1 MPNEQKP
8 VLNKQAALE
17 LCDDDEELFLEIVE
31 AYLEDSI
38 EHSRQLLFALEAGD
52 AHEVEE
58 RAHAL
63 KGASANICA
72 GPVCEAVLHLE
83 RAGRNKDL
91 SQAPQLYKVFKKEFQ
106 QLVEY
111 LKSLP
116 LPSRDG

>member
-1 MPNEQKP
+1 MMPAEQEP

-31 AYLEDSI
+31 AYFEDAT
-38 EHSRQLLFALEAGD
+38 EHSRQLLYALEAGD

-72 GPVCEAVLHLE
+72 GPVQEAALQLE
-83 RAGRNKDL
+83 RASRNKDL
-91 SQAPQLYKVFKKEFQ
+91 TQAPQLYKVFKTEFKR
-106 QLVEY
+106 LMEY
-111 LKSLP
+111 LKSL
-116 LPSRDG
+116 LSEGE

>member
-1 MPNEQKP
+1 MPDEQEP
-8 VLNKQAALE
+8 VLSKQAALE
-17 LCDDDEELFLEIVE
+17 LCDDDEELFLEIVG
-31 AYLEDSI
+31 AYLEDAS

-72 GPVCEAVLHLE
+72 GPVREAPNQLE

-91 SQAPQLYKVFKKEFQ
+91 SQAPQLYSVFKKEFQ
-106 QLVEY
+106 RLLEY
-111 LKSLP
+111 LESLP
-116 LPSRDG
+116 PPSEGG

>member
-1 MPNEQKP
+1 MQGEQEP

-17 LCDDDEELFLEIVE
+17 LCDDDEELFLEIVQ
-31 AYLEDSI
+31 AYLEDAI

-63 KGASANICA
+63 KGASSNICA
-72 GPVCEAVLHLE
+72 GPVREAVRLLE
-83 RAGRNKDL
+83 QAGRNKDL
-91 SQAPQLYKVFKKEFQ
+91 SQAPQLYRNFKKEFQ
-106 QLVEY
+106 RLVEY

-116 LPSRDG
+116 LP

>member
-1 MPNEQKP
+1 MPDEQEP

-17 LCDDDEELFLEIVE
+17 LCDDDEELFLEIVV
-31 AYLEDSI
+31 AYLEDAI

-72 GPVCEAVLHLE
+72 GPVREAALQLE

-91 SQAPQLYKVFKKEFQ
+91 SQTPQLYKVFKKEFQ
-106 QLVEY
+106 RLLEY

-116 LPSRDG
+116 PPSEGG

>member
-1 MPNEQKP
+1 MPDEQEP
-8 VLNKQAALE
+8 VLNKKAALE

-31 AYLEDSI
+31 AYLEDAAK
-38 EHSRQLLFALEAGD
+38 HSEQLLYALEAGD

-63 KGASANICA
+63 KGASSNICA
-72 GPVCEAVLHLE
+72 GPVREAALHLE

-91 SQAPQLYKVFKKEFQ
+91 SQAPQLYKVFKIEFQ
-106 QLVEY
+106 RLMEY

-116 LPSRDG
+116 SPEDG

>member
-1 MPNEQKP
+1 MPGEQEP

-17 LCDDDEELFLEIVE
+17 LCDDDEELFLEIVA
-31 AYLEDSI
+31 AYLEDAA

-63 KGASANICA
+63 KGASSNICA
-72 GPVCEAVLHLE
+72 GPVREAALHLE

-91 SQAPQLYKVFKKEFQ
+91 SQAPQLYKVFRREFKR
-106 QLVEY
+106 LLDY
-111 LKSLP
+111 LNSLP
-116 LPSRDG
+116 PPPEGG

>member
-1 MPNEQKP
+1 MMPDEQEP

-31 AYLEDSI
+31 AYFEDAI
-38 EHSRQLLFALEAGD
+38 EHSRQLLYALEAGD

-72 GPVCEAVLHLE
+72 GPVREAALQLE
-83 RAGRNKDL
+83 RAGRSKDL
-91 SQAPQLYKVFKKEFQ
+91 SQAPQLYKVFKIEFER
-106 QLVEY
+106 LIEY
-111 LKSLP
+111 LKSLT
-116 LPSRDG
+116 SGGG

>member
-1 MPNEQKP
+1 MPDEHEP

-17 LCDDDEELFLEIVE
+17 LCDDDEELFLEIVG
-31 AYLEDSI
+31 AYLEDAS

-72 GPVCEAVLHLE
+72 GPVREAAGQLE

-91 SQAPQLYKVFKKEFQ
+91 SQAPQLYSVFKKEFQ
-106 QLVEY
+106 RLLEY

-116 LPSRDG
+116 PPSEGG

>member
-1 MPNEQKP
+1 MPDEQEP
-8 VLNKQAALE
+8 VLSKQAALE
-17 LCDDDEELFLEIVE
+17 LCDDDEELFLEIVG
-31 AYLEDSI
+31 AYLEDAS
-38 EHSRQLLFALEAGD
+38 EHSRQLLFALQAGD

-72 GPVCEAVLHLE
+72 GPVREAAGQLE

-91 SQAPQLYKVFKKEFQ
+91 SQAPQLYSVFKKEFQ
-106 QLVEY
+106 RLLEY

-116 LPSRDG
+116 PPSEGG

>member
-1 MPNEQKP
+1 MPDEQEP

-17 LCDDDEELFLEIVE
+17 LCDDDEELFLEIVV
-31 AYLEDSI
+31 AYLEDAM

-58 RAHAL
+58 RAHAI

-72 GPVCEAVLHLE
+72 GPVREAALQLE

-91 SQAPQLYKVFKKEFQ
+91 SQAPQLYSVFNKEFQ
-106 QLVEY
+106 RLLEY

-116 LPSRDG
+116 LPS

>member
-1 MPNEQKP
+1 MMPAEQEP

-31 AYLEDSI
+31 AYFEDAVV
-38 EHSRQLLFALEAGD
+38 HSRQLLYALEAGD

-72 GPVCEAVLHLE
+72 GPVQEAASQLE

-91 SQAPQLYKVFKKEFQ
+91 SQAPQLYKVFKTEFKR
-106 QLVEY
+106 LIEH
-111 LKSLP
+111 LKSL
-116 LPSRDG
+116 LSGGG

>member
-1 MPNEQKP
+1 MIKSPID
-8 VLNKQAALE
+8 LHS
-17 LCDDDEELFLEIVE
+17 CDAELFLETVV
-31 AYLEDSI
+31 AYLEDAI

-72 GPVCEAVLHLE
+72 GPVREAALQLE

-91 SQAPQLYKVFKKEFQ
+91 SQTPQLYKVFKKEFER
-106 QLVEY
+106 LLEY

-116 LPSRDG
+116 PPSEGG

>member
-1 MPNEQKP
+1 MPAEQEP
-8 VLNKQAALE
+8 VLNKEAALE

-31 AYLEDSI
+31 AYLEDAI
-38 EHSRQLLFALEAGD
+38 EHSRQLLYALEAGD

-72 GPVCEAVLHLE
+72 GPVREAALQLE

-91 SQAPQLYKVFKKEFQ
+91 SQAPKLYKVFKVEFQ
-106 QLVEY
+106 RLLEY
-111 LKSLP
+111 LKSLR
-116 LPSRDG
+116 SADG

>member
-1 MPNEQKP
+1 MPDEQEP

-17 LCDDDEELFLEIVE
+17 LCDDDEELFLEIVV
-31 AYLEDSI
+31 AYLEDAI
-38 EHSRQLLFALEAGD
+38 KHSRQLLFAWEAED

-58 RAHAL
+58 RAHPL

-72 GPVCEAVLHLE
+72 GPVREAAPQLE

-91 SQAPQLYKVFKKEFQ
+91 SQAPQLYRVFDKEFQ
-106 QLVEY
+106 RLLEY

-116 LPSRDG
+116 LPS